1 MHSRAP
7 FKTLIALA
15 TVILCLPLLSQTPV
29 SITQPTK
36 DANQSRLRFQGSIT
50 SKRVASLSPRVAGLI
65 AIANAEMG
73 HEAQQGDVLLALD
86 DTLARMDLREKELDL
101 ETARAELAN
110 VKRRLDDAISLGDAN
125 FPRSEREDRETAYRK
140 TQIAVNRLETIV
152 ATQKEIVER
161 HRILAPF
168 DGIVAEKMAEVG
180 EWAQTGRPL
189 LRFVD
194 TKNLR
199 LDVQI
204 PQEQLDVVLQAEGVS
219 VVIAGSGSTA
229 IDAQVEAFSPQVDE
243 NTRTFQ
249 ARIQLR
255 NPSASVR
262 TGMSA
267 EAIFKPRSDQASL
280 FITRDAVLRAPD
292 GRVIVWVA
300 VESGNG
306 FKASRRVVKLGLT
319 SGDLIEVVSGL
330 QASDRIVYQG
340 NETLQEDQE
349 IHIVDSVTPIAR

>member
-1 MHSRAP
+1 MHSTAP
-7 FKTLIALA
+7 IKTLIALA
-15 TVILCLPLLSQTPV
+15 IGILCLPLFAQTPV
-29 SITQPTK
+29 SITQPTT
-36 DANQSRLRFQGSIT
+36 DASQSRFRFTGTIT
-50 SKRVASLSPRVAGLI
+50 SKRVAALSPRVAGLI
-65 AIANAEMG
+65 ATADAEMG
-73 HEAQQGDVLLALD
+73 HEARKGDVLLALD

-101 ETARAELAN
+101 ETARAELVN

-140 TQIAVNRLETIV
+140 AQIAVNRLETIV
-152 ATQKEIVER
+152 ATQKEIVDR

-168 DGIVAEKMAEVG
+168 DGIVAEKMAEIG

-204 PQEQLDVVLQAEGVS
+204 PQEQLDVVQQAQGVS
-219 VVIAGSGSTA
+219 VVIAGSNVVE
-229 IDAQVEAFSPQVDE
+229 AQVEAFSPLVDE
-243 NTRTFQ
+243 NLRTFQ
-249 ARIQLR
+249 ARIQLQ

-280 FITRDAVLRAPD
+280 FITRDAILRGPD

-300 VESGNG
+300 VEAGNG
-306 FKASRRVVKLGLT
+306 FQASRRVVELGPT

-330 QASDRIVYQG
+330 QASDGIIYQG
-340 NETLQEDQE
+340 NEILQEGQE
-349 IHIVDSVTPIAR
+349 IHIVDSVTPITR